1 MAGKIFINYRRDDSI
16 GTAGRLHDRLAQT
29 FGRKNLF
36 MDVDHIPAGVDFV
49 KYLHSQVAGCDVF
62 LAVIGPNWLDAKDD
76 DGCRRF
82 DNPDDFV
89 TIEIA
94 AALARNIRVIP
105 VLIDGAYTPKAERL
119 PDSVKPLVRRN
130 AVELRNAHFGRDAEA
145 LTEKIKEAL
154 SDKPVRVGGW
164 RAAAGVVVALLL
176 LGWIGLFATMPISLP
191 WAVQPDT
198 RQQAEKERLV
208 AAKAEEERKAK
219 AAAEAEAKRD
229 AEEAEQQRLAAAKAE
244 EERKAKAAAE
254 AEAKRKA
261 EEAEQQRLAAAKAE
275 EERKAKAAT
284 EAEAKRKAEEAE
296 QQRQATAKAEEERKA
311 KAAAEAEAKRKAEE
325 AEQQR
330 QATEEE
336 RRKQAA
342 PGGVSK
348 FDGNWLV
355 HRARCAGRPALNF
368 QIHLENGK
376 ISGRFEPKE
385 ISALPGS
392 RPPIIGS
399 ISASGG
405 INFNHHRVNNAGE
418 IEHANAYYTGTFRGN
433 SASGTFSTGYCNG
446 TFTMART

>member
-1 MAGKIFINYRRDDSI
+1 
-16 GTAGRLHDRLAQT
+16 
-29 FGRKNLF
+29 
-36 MDVDHIPAGVDFV
+36 
-49 KYLHSQVAGCDVF
+49 VAACDVF

-76 DGCRRF
+76 NGRRRF

-89 TIEIA
+89 MIEIA

-105 VLIDGAYTPKAERL
+105 VLVDGARTPKADRL

-130 AVELRNAHFGRDAEA
+130 AVEILNTHFGRDAEA

-164 RAAAGVVVALLL
+164 RAAAGVVVALLF

-198 RQQAEKERLV
+198 QQQAEKERLV
-208 AAKAEEERKAK
+208 ATKAEEERKAK
-219 AAAEAEAKRD
+219 AV
-229 AEEAEQQRLAAAKAE
+229 
-244 EERKAKAAAE
+244 AE

-261 EEAEQQRLAAAKAE
+261 EEAEQQRL
-275 EERKAKAAT
+275 
-284 EAEAKRKAEEAE
+284 
-296 QQRQATAKAEEERKA
+296 ATAKAEEERKA
-311 KAAAEAEAKRKAEE
+311 KAAAEAEAKRKSEE

-330 QATEEE
+330 QATAKAEEE

-355 HRARCAGRPALNF
+355 HRGRCAGRPELNF

-405 INFNHHRVNNAGE
+405 INFNHHRVNNPGE
-418 IEHANAYYTGTFRGN
+418 IEHANAYYRGTFRGN